1 MSVDARAAAL
11 PMAVGP
17 ESPWLRALRAAA
29 HSPTARVGAVLVALY
44 LVMAAAGPLLAPYD
58 PISQDVAGRLA
69 PPSGAHLLGTDSLG
83 RDILSRLLYGARLSM
98 GAGIGIVAASLLVGV
113 SAGLFAGYRRGRAD
127 EIVMRVTDMFL
138 AFPGLILAMA
148 IAAILRPSLTNALIA
163 VAATGWPAY
172 ARVMR
177 GQVLSVGHAEYV
189 EAARAIGQTDLAI
202 VLRHILPNA
211 IAPIVVQATLDLGGA
226 ILTLAGLS
234 FIGFG
239 AQPPTPE
246 WGVMVSEGRGF
257 LQTQWWVPTAPAVT
271 ILFLVLG
278 TNLLGDGLRDALDPR
293 LAR

>member
-1 MSVDARAAAL
+1 MSADARAAAP
-11 PMAVGP
+11 PMPVDP
-17 ESPWLRALRAAA
+17 ESPWLRALRAASR
-29 HSPTARVGAVLVALY
+29 SPTARVGAVLVALY

-98 GAGIGIVAASLLVGV
+98 GAGIAIVAASLLVGV
-113 SAGLFAGYRRGRAD
+113 TAGLFAGYRRGRSD